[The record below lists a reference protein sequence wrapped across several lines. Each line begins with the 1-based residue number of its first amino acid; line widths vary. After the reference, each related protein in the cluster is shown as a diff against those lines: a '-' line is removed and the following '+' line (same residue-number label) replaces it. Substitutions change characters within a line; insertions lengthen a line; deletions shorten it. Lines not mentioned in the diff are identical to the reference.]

1 METNLDQVAKEIY
14 GKIQTRFPGIK
25 IADEK
30 AEVLSKKEDI
40 PKARFFEFEYKEN
53 GEALGTISINLDQE
67 EGIVIQV
74 SGDLTDDDEETTHH
88 GAFKFIRS
96 FRKFARQ
103 HLLSYEVDR
112 MGKSSLDKRDYEF
125 HAKSGEEPMTESK
138 MWGTPRVSYQDL
150 GETRLVVK
158 HSKPV
163 NYDLAAG
170 RTMHIDSIYIENKQ
184 GERFRYPVRHLNGAR
199 AMAQH
204 IGHGG
209 NPYDE
214 IGQHVVSLSEE
225 LSKLRMFKG
234 YVSRTPV
241 VSESMSAVNDKVVER
256 IEQVKKQIHQL
267 QQSKHYEEFAESFA
281 PSKSKDIP
289 EEIMLDWVDRLT
301 VRSFKEELKDVFP
314 YIYKLVDESEI
325 PIKELNPDDL
335 LDEERTEVKDKDG
348 KVISWKDEGEW
359 KKSTGHKDGRGKV
372 TNLSDKAR
380 RETEK
385 LSKKEKEISEG
396 SPDAAQKD
404 LGNGFTLTTT
414 NYDGQNY
421 PAVLDTQ
428 SKTYWLER
436 TDNIHTVG
444 LGSHI
449 VIKNGEA
456 TSGIP
461 GNQTLA
467 AMKAAGWVVRDP
479 KPEKPQSAVP
489 ATPRVPVDYQTK
501 EPLTK
506 AQDGK
511 WYNKAGEER
520 DSLHGGPVMAGGTAQ
535 FRSLKETPED
545 KFERFLNSIINEDE
559 ADALDGNPES
569 IQALKTL
576 ISQGELVGDPNRVD
590 GLTANGLDV
599 NRYPELQQLFDLTS
613 PDDDS
618 WPSVKAWMDK
628 ENPELSKEIFAG
640 SEYSKEEG
648 DAEEAPAGEAPAGEA
663 PAGEA
668 PAGEGDALAAPAA
681 GEAPPEMPGTAP
693 AMEGKERAKTSVLN
707 AIRKGAKPD
716 TKVGSKTLHDIMME
730 LGMDPHDP
738 AAKEIAPPVKP
749 RGKSYADMKAFA
761 DGWWNKDER
770 NFTIGGRG
778 VKTKIEKQFQ
788 GADQKDLER
797 IFANI
802 DRADPPSKVSN
813 QEHESI
819 NESLS
824 RIRKL
829 SGLK

>member
-40 PKARFFEFEYKEN
+40 PKARFFEFEYTEH

-67 EGIVIQV
+67 EGIVIQI
-74 SGDLTDDDEETTHH
+74 SGDLTDDDTETTHH

-112 MGKSSLDKRDYEF
+112 MGKSNLDKRDYEF

-170 RTMHIDSIYIENKQ
+170 RTMHIESIYIENAL

-241 VSESMSAVNDKVVER
+241 VSESMSAVNDKVIER

-267 QQSKHYEEFAESFA
+267 QQSKHYEEFAESFS
-281 PSKSKDIP
+281 PYESKDIP

-325 PIKELNPDDL
+325 PTKELNPDDL
-335 LDEERTEVKDKDG
+335 LDEERTEEKDKDG
-348 KVISWKDEGEW
+348 KVISWRDETPW

-385 LSKKEKEISEG
+385 MSKKEV
-396 SPDAAQKD
+396 A
-404 LGNGFTLTTT
+404 
-414 NYDGQNY
+414 
-421 PAVLDTQ
+421 
-428 SKTYWLER
+428 
-436 TDNIHTVG
+436 
-444 LGSHI
+444 
-449 VIKNGEA
+449 
-456 TSGIP
+456 
-461 GNQTLA
+461 
-467 AMKAAGWVVRDP
+467 
-479 KPEKPQSAVP
+479 
-489 ATPRVPVDYQTK
+489 
-501 EPLTK
+501 
-506 AQDGK
+506 
-511 WYNKAGEER
+511 
-520 DSLHGGPVMAGGTAQ
+520 
-535 FRSLKETPED
+535 ED
-545 KFERFLNSIINEDE
+545 QFERFLNRIVNEDE

-613 PDDDS
+613 PNDDS

-628 ENPELSKEIFAG
+628 ENPEISKEIFAG
-640 SEYSKEEG
+640 SEYSKDEG
-648 DAEEAPAGEAPAGEA
+648 DAETPPEAPAPEAPAPEA
-663 PAGEA
+663 PAPEA
-668 PAGEGDALAAPAA
+668 PAPAP
-681 GEAPPEMPGTAP
+681 EAPTTPPEASVPVP
-693 AMEGKERAKTSVLN
+693 ALEGRERAKTSVLN

-716 TKVGSKTLHDIMME
+716 TKVGTKTLHDIMME

-738 AAKEIAPPVKP
+738 AAKDIAPPVKP
-749 RGKSYADMKAFA
+749 RGDSYKDMKAFA
-761 DGWWNKDER
+761 DGWWNREEH
-770 NFTIGGRG
+770 NFTIGNRG
-778 VKTKIEKQFQ
+778 VKTKIEKQFP

-802 DRADPPSKVSN
+802 DRADPPSK
-813 QEHESI
+813 EADHEQGRMKQLAGVNTNSQQTSAPQHGTI

-824 RIRKL
+824 IIRKL

>member
-1 METNLDQVAKEIY
+1 METNLNQVAKEIY

-40 PKARFFEFEYKEN
+40 PKARFFEFEYTEH
-53 GEALGTISINLDQE
+53 GEALGTIAINLDQE
-67 EGIVIQV
+67 EGIVIQI
-74 SGDLTDDDEETTHH
+74 SGDLTDDDDETTHH

-112 MGKSSLDKRDYEF
+112 MGKSNLDKRDYEF

-170 RTMHIDSIYIENKQ
+170 RTMHIESIYIENAQ

-241 VSESMSAVNDKVVER
+241 VSESMSAVNNKVIER

-325 PIKELNPDDL
+325 PTRELDPDDL
-335 LDEERTEVKDKDG
+335 LAEEDKDDVAPWYKDKAEQDAD
-348 KVISWKDEGEW
+348 KRKSSF
-359 KKSTGHKDGRGKV
+359 KKKHNPNRTGRDA
-372 TNLSDKAR
+372 AR
-380 RETEK
+380 ALAQK
-385 LSKKEKEISEG
+385 GIPKKEKEETLSERVTPEKMQRRITAYELCKQG
-396 SPDAAQKD
+396 LTPQQVAQKMGIKVTGGGKGSGVPSSMSAD
-404 LGNGFTLTTT
+404 P
-414 NYDGQNY
+414 YDD
-421 PAVLDTQ
+421 VL
-428 SKTYWLER
+428 
-436 TDNIHTVG
+436 
-444 LGSHI
+444 
-449 VIKNGEA
+449 
-456 TSGIP
+456 
-461 GNQTLA
+461 
-467 AMKAAGWVVRDP
+467 AGCDR
-479 KPEKPQSAVP
+479 A
-489 ATPRVPVDYQTK
+489 K
-501 EPLTK
+501 EPT
-506 AQDGK
+506 
-511 WYNKAGEER
+511 R
-520 DSLHGGPVMAGGTAQ
+520 PVLESPTDQ
-535 FRSLKETPED
+535 
-545 KFERFLNSIINEDE
+545 FERFLNSIINEDE

-613 PDDDS
+613 PNDDS

-640 SEYSKEEG
+640 SEYSEEENTG
-648 DAEEAPAGEAPAGEA
+648 EEPAGEAPLEEPA
-663 PAGEA
+663 AGEA
-668 PAGEGDALAAPAA
+668 PAGEGDASAAPAA
-681 GEAPPEMPGTAP
+681 GEPPPEMPGTAP
-693 AMEGKERAKTSVLN
+693 AMEGAERAKTSVLN

-738 AAKEIAPPVKP
+738 AAKEIAPPVEP
-749 RGKSYADMKAFA
+749 RGKSYKDMKAFA
-761 DGWWNKDER
+761 DGWWNREEH
-770 NFTIGGRG
+770 NFTIGNRG
-778 VKTKIEKQFQ
+778 VKTKIEKQFP

-824 RIRKL
+824 IIRKL
-829 SGLK
+829 SGLN

>member
-40 PKARFFEFEYKEN
+40 PKARFFEFEYEEH

-67 EGIVIQV
+67 EGIVIQI
-74 SGDLTDDDEETTHH
+74 SGDLTDDDTETTHH

-170 RTMHIDSIYIENKQ
+170 RTMHIDSIYIENAQ

-209 NPYDE
+209 NPYDA

-241 VSESMSAVNDKVVER
+241 VSESMSAVNDKVIER

-267 QQSKHYEEFAESFA
+267 QQSKHYEEFAESFSPYEA
-281 PSKSKDIP
+281 KEIP

-325 PIKELNPDDL
+325 PTRELNPDDL
-335 LDEERTEVKDKDG
+335 LDEERTEEKDKDG
-348 KVISWKDEGEW
+348 KVISWRDETPW

-385 LSKKEKEISEG
+385 MSKKEVAE
-396 SPDAAQKD
+396 D
-404 LGNGFTLTTT
+404 
-414 NYDGQNY
+414 
-421 PAVLDTQ
+421 
-428 SKTYWLER
+428 
-436 TDNIHTVG
+436 
-444 LGSHI
+444 
-449 VIKNGEA
+449 
-456 TSGIP
+456 
-461 GNQTLA
+461 
-467 AMKAAGWVVRDP
+467 
-479 KPEKPQSAVP
+479 
-489 ATPRVPVDYQTK
+489 
-501 EPLTK
+501 
-506 AQDGK
+506 
-511 WYNKAGEER
+511 
-520 DSLHGGPVMAGGTAQ
+520 Q
-535 FRSLKETPED
+535 FEN
-545 KFERFLNSIINEDE
+545 FLNRIINEDD

-576 ISQGELVGDPNRVD
+576 ISQGELIGDPNRVD
-590 GLTANGLDV
+590 SLTANGLDV

-613 PDDDS
+613 PNDDS

-628 ENPELSKEIFAG
+628 ENPEISKEIFAG
-640 SEYSKEEG
+640 SEYSKEDG
-648 DAEEAPAGEAPAGEA
+648 EEEVPAPAPEEIPAPAPAPEEVPA
-663 PAGEA
+663 PAPA
-668 PAGEGDALAAPAA
+668 PEEVPT
-681 GEAPPEMPGTAP
+681 PAP
-693 AMEGKERAKTSVLN
+693 AMEGRERAKTSVLN

-716 TKVGSKTLHDIMME
+716 TKVGTKTLHDIMME
-730 LGMDPHDP
+730 LGMDPEDP

-749 RGKSYADMKAFA
+749 RGDSYEDMDAFA
-761 DGWWNKDER
+761 YGWWNAEEH
-770 NFTIGGRG
+770 NFNIGGEG
-778 VKTKIEKQFQ
+778 VKTKIEKQFP
-788 GADQKDLER
+788 GANPKDVER
-797 IFANI
+797 IFAKI
-802 DRADPPSKVSN
+802 DRSDPPSKIAN
-813 QEHESI
+813 KETTPEHNRMRQLAGVNTNGQDSPVPQHGTI

-824 RIRKL
+824 IIRKL

>member
-40 PKARFFEFEYKEN
+40 PKARFFEFEYTEH

-67 EGIVIQV
+67 EGIVIQI
-74 SGDLTDDDEETTHH
+74 SGDLTDDETETTHH

-112 MGKSSLDKRDYEF
+112 MGKSNLDKRDYEF

-170 RTMHIDSIYIENKQ
+170 RTMHIESIYIENAQ

-241 VSESMSAVNDKVVER
+241 VSESMSAVNDKVIER

-267 QQSKHYEEFAESFA
+267 QQAKHYEEFAESFA
-281 PSKSKDIP
+281 PSESKDIP

-325 PIKELNPDDL
+325 PTRELDPDDL
-335 LDEERTEVKDKDG
+335 LDEERTEEKDKDG
-348 KVISWKDEGEW
+348 KVISWKDETPW
-359 KKSTGHKDGRGKV
+359 RKSTGHKDGRGKV

-385 LSKKEKEISEG
+385 MSKKEV
-396 SPDAAQKD
+396 A
-404 LGNGFTLTTT
+404 
-414 NYDGQNY
+414 
-421 PAVLDTQ
+421 
-428 SKTYWLER
+428 
-436 TDNIHTVG
+436 
-444 LGSHI
+444 
-449 VIKNGEA
+449 
-456 TSGIP
+456 
-461 GNQTLA
+461 
-467 AMKAAGWVVRDP
+467 
-479 KPEKPQSAVP
+479 
-489 ATPRVPVDYQTK
+489 
-501 EPLTK
+501 
-506 AQDGK
+506 
-511 WYNKAGEER
+511 
-520 DSLHGGPVMAGGTAQ
+520 
-535 FRSLKETPED
+535 ED
-545 KFERFLNSIINEDE
+545 QFERFLNQIVNEDE

-613 PDDDS
+613 PNDDS

-648 DAEEAPAGEAPAGEA
+648 DADEAPAGEEPAGEA

-668 PAGEGDALAAPAA
+668 PAGEGEASAAPAA

-693 AMEGKERAKTSVLN
+693 AMEGADRAKTSVLN

-738 AAKEIAPPVKP
+738 AAKDVAPPVEP
-749 RGKSYADMKAFA
+749 RGKSYKDMKAFA
-761 DGWWNKDER
+761 NGWWNKEKR
-770 NFTIGGRG
+770 NFTIGNRG
-778 VKTKIEKQFQ
+778 IKTKIEKQFP

-802 DRADPPSKVSN
+802 DRADPPSNVSN
-813 QEHESI
+813 QEHNSI

>member
-1 METNLDQVAKEIY
+1 METNLNQVAKEIY

-40 PKARFFEFEYKEN
+40 PKARFFEFEYTEH
-53 GEALGTISINLDQE
+53 GEALGTIAINLDQE
-67 EGIVIQV
+67 EGIVIQI
-74 SGDLTDDDEETTHH
+74 SGDLTDDDDETTHH

-112 MGKSSLDKRDYEF
+112 MGKSNLDKRDYEF

-170 RTMHIDSIYIENKQ
+170 RTMHIESIYIENAQ

-241 VSESMSAVNDKVVER
+241 VSESMSAVNNKVIER

-325 PIKELNPDDL
+325 PTRELDPDDL
-335 LDEERTEVKDKDG
+335 LAEEDKDDVAPWYKDKAEQDAD
-348 KVISWKDEGEW
+348 KRKSSF
-359 KKSTGHKDGRGKV
+359 KKKHNPNRTG
-372 TNLSDKAR
+372 SDAAKALAQ
-380 RETEK
+380 K
-385 LSKKEKEISEG
+385 GIPKKEMSE
-396 SPDAAQKD
+396 DQ
-404 LGNGFTLTTT
+404 
-414 NYDGQNY
+414 
-421 PAVLDTQ
+421 
-428 SKTYWLER
+428 
-436 TDNIHTVG
+436 
-444 LGSHI
+444 
-449 VIKNGEA
+449 
-456 TSGIP
+456 
-461 GNQTLA
+461 
-467 AMKAAGWVVRDP
+467 
-479 KPEKPQSAVP
+479 
-489 ATPRVPVDYQTK
+489 
-501 EPLTK
+501 
-506 AQDGK
+506 
-511 WYNKAGEER
+511 
-520 DSLHGGPVMAGGTAQ
+520 
-535 FRSLKETPED
+535 
-545 KFERFLNSIINEDE
+545 FERFLNQIVNEDE

-613 PDDDS
+613 PNDDS

-640 SEYSKEEG
+640 SEYSE
-648 DAEEAPAGEAPAGEA
+648 EEAGEEPAGEEPAGEEPA
-663 PAGEA
+663 GEEPAAGEA
-668 PAGEGDALAAPAA
+668 PAGEGDASAAPAA
-681 GEAPPEMPGTAP
+681 GEPPPEMPGTAP
-693 AMEGKERAKTSVLN
+693 AMEGAERAKTSVLN

-738 AAKEIAPPVKP
+738 AAKEIAPPVEP
-749 RGKSYADMKAFA
+749 RGKSYKDMKAFA
-761 DGWWNKDER
+761 DGWWNREEH
-770 NFTIGGRG
+770 NFTIGNRG
-778 VKTKIEKQFQ
+778 VKTKIEKQFP

-824 RIRKL
+824 IIRKL
-829 SGLK
+829 SGLN